1 MGPTLASLPIFA
13 PPPSFGFPSRMPTA
27 AQRAQKIREIYLS
40 FPDTVETPTWGKPHF
55 RVADKI
61 FGGLDEEEG
70 RLSIGFKLGME
81 HAAERV
87 ANDPRF
93 SKAPYVG
100 HKGWVNMDVSATR
113 DWEEIRALVGE
124 SYRLIA
130 PKRSLAKLAGAATE
144 TSLPAKERAA
154 KATAKPGEKK
164 VKRAK

>member
-1 MGPTLASLPIFA
+1 
-13 PPPSFGFPSRMPTA
+13 MPTA

-40 FPDTVETPTWGKPHF
+40 FPDTVETRTWGTPHF
-55 RVADKI
+55 RVTDKI

-70 RLSIGFKLGME
+70 KLSIGFKLGME

-93 SKAPYVG
+93 GKAPYVG
-100 HKGWVNMDVSATR
+100 HKGWVNMDVSAAK

-130 PKRSLAKLAGAATE
+130 PKKSLAKLTASGAGAGPADAE
-144 TSLPAKERAA
+144 TKDAKTA
-154 KATAKPGEKK
+154 KAGAKTVLKK
-164 VKRAK
+164 AR